1 MAQADSITTAT
12 REGVS
17 RGVSI
22 KSTSL
27 QPAHTERAAP
37 LAGNPMQLIYLDFES
52 KSLDSRGDRLNK
64 AFAALHLCVT
74 AFVSDTAQQI
84 PGCSLDRKD
93 VNKLF
98 VDVRSDAV
106 AVIRNAPEELRD
118 HENWRVP

>member
-27 QPAHTERAAP
+27 RPAHTDWTAP
-37 LAGNPMQLIYLDFES
+37 IAGNPIQLIYLDFES
-52 KSLDSRGDRLNK
+52 KDLDSRRDRLDK
-64 AFAALHLCVT
+64 AFAALHLYVA
-74 AFVSDTAQQI
+74 AFVSDTAQHI
-84 PGCSLDRKD
+84 PGCSVDGKD

-98 VDVRSDAV
+98 MDVRSDEV
-106 AVIRNAPEELRD
+106 TVIRNAPEELRD
-118 HENWRVP
+118 HENRKVS